1 MNCSA
6 PRREFD
12 CFERNEQPGRAAVL
26 QSLPGASRCEG
37 YPPIAP
43 FIDEDPATVT
53 PGATNELAAKVQSA
67 KAELDAHVREIV
79 AWHFSPETGCPFWLE
94 KAQTLGFDPVRDV
107 RCFDDLKK
115 FPPFEDEWLRGGPIE
130 RWIPRGLRGKPV
142 YVFETGGTTGIPKSR
157 MQIDDWKIDYELF
170 SHTLPEEYFPKGSH
184 WLMLGPSGPRRLRLA
199 VEHLAQY
206 RGGICFCVDLDPR
219 WVIKLIKRGNMKEME
234 AYRDH
239 VIEQALTILSANH
252 NIRCMF
258 TTPKLL
264 EALAMKLFDGGSSIK
279 ASGITGIFSGGTE
292 FTPQWYRFAREEL
305 LRDPN
310 DPAAEP
316 VYMTPTYGNTLMG
329 LACGKPFDPR
339 DNYKITY
346 YAPQPRAVIE
356 VVDFKDYGQ
365 LVDYGKTG
373 RVKLTTL
380 TKETFIPGF
389 MERDEGERE
398 PPFEL
403 YPWDGISGT
412 RPFHETAK
420 TTTVGVY

>member
-1 MNCSA
+1 MSKLV
-6 PRREFD
+6 D
-12 CFERNEQPGRAAVL
+12 L
-26 QSLPGASRCEG
+26 
-37 YPPIAP
+37 
-43 FIDEDPATVT
+43 
-53 PGATNELAAKVQSA
+53 SA
-67 KAELDAHVREIV
+67 KIKQAKDQLDAHVRETV
-79 AWHFSPETGCPFWLE
+79 EWHFNPQTGSPFWLE
-94 KAQTLGFDPVRDV
+94 KASTLGFNPRTDV
-107 RCFDDLKK
+107 KCFEDLRK
-115 FPPFEDEWLRGGPIE
+115 FPEFQDEWLRGGPIQ
-130 RWIPRGLRGKPV
+130 RWIPKGLAGKPV

-157 MQIDDWKIDYELF
+157 MQIDDWKTDYEMF
-170 SHTLPEEYFPKGSH
+170 SHTLPDEFFPKGSN

-199 VEHLAQY
+199 VEHLAQT

-219 WVIKLIKRGNMKEME
+219 WVVKLIKRGNMKEME

-239 VIEQALTILSANH
+239 VIEQATTILSAGH
-252 NIRCMF
+252 DIRCMF

-264 EALAMKLFDGGSSIK
+264 EALAMKLFEQGSSIK
-279 ASGITGIFSGGTE
+279 QSGITGIFSGGTE
-292 FTPQWYRFAREEL
+292 FTPQWYRFALDEL

-310 DPAAEP
+310 DPSGAP
-316 VYMTPTYGNTLMG
+316 VFMTPTYGNTLMG
-329 LACGKPFDPR
+329 LACGKPFDPA

-356 VVDFKDYGQ
+356 VVEFKDYNTPVGYGQ
-365 LVDYGKTG
+365 TG

-398 PPFEL
+398 LPFEK

-412 RPFHETAK
+412 RPFHEFAK